1 MHKHYYFRDNELNKW
16 LHIYRQAKYFIKW
29 YRNYTTS
36 ISRIELQDEAN
47 EANRII
53 YQHKV
58 ILCSLDE
65 ESRIA
70 FENLCKGTPFCK
82 VNYQIFRKINEVW
95 NEVVNENEKNKIKN
109 LDIAKFGLKIKEIR
123 TKLGITRAEAAFHL
137 GIDES
142 TLKTY
147 ENGTRVMNINTLYK
161 IIQLYF
167 LDDLKKLSKFSK

>member
-1 MHKHYYFRDNELNKW
+1 MV
-16 LHIYRQAKYFIKW
+16 LHIYREAKHFIKW
-29 YRNYTTS
+29 YRNYTAS

-47 EANRII
+47 EVNRIL

-65 ESRIA
+65 ESRIV
-70 FENLCKGTPFCK
+70 FENLCKGTAFCK
-82 VNYQIFRKINEVW
+82 INYQIFRKINEVW
-95 NEVVNENEKNKIKN
+95 NEVLIGNGKNKIKD
-109 LDIAKFGLKIKEIR
+109 LDIVKFGLKIKEIR
-123 TKLGITRAEAAFHL
+123 TSLGITRAEAAFHL

-147 ENGTRVMNINTLYK
+147 ENGTRVMNLNALYK

-167 LDDLKKLSKFSK
+167 IDDIRNLF